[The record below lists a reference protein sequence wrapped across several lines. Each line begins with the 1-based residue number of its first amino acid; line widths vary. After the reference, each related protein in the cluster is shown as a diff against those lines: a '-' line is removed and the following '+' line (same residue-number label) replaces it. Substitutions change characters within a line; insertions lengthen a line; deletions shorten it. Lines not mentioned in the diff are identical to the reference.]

1 MGFLEDTILMSIE
14 LNLVWKGNCFVPA
27 SDQDM
32 ELCLKLKNGQVIYAK
47 WTRKRNSLFHRKFF
61 ALLGVGFDSWEP
73 EPLEGDDLKW
83 GAPQKNFDRFRRD
96 VTIAAGYYEAVYD
109 LNGRLRLE
117 AKSISF
123 GKMEQD
129 EFEKLYSNVIN
140 VFLGKI
146 LKNYNRDDLDKI
158 VQDILNFD

>member
-1 MGFLEDTILMSIE
+1 MGIE
-14 LNLVWKGNCFVPA
+14 LNLVWKGNHFAPS

-32 ELCLKLKNGQVIYAK
+32 ELCLKLKKGQVVYAK
-47 WTRKRNSLFHRKFF
+47 WTKKRNSLFHRKFF
-61 ALLGVGFDSWEP
+61 ALLGIGFDSWEP
-73 EPLEGDDLKW
+73 EKIDSKW

-96 VTIAAGYYEAVYD
+96 VTIKAGYYEPVYD
-109 LNGRLRLE
+109 LNGDLRLE

-123 GKMEQD
+123 GKMGQD

-146 LKNYNRDDLDKI
+146 LKNYKKDDLEKV